1 MLTDSNHPATLT
13 VLLVASSIAAATPW
27 SVETISNEGGG
38 TDFSFGQAL
47 AADEGRL
54 LAGAPFF
61 VSPSGARTGA
71 AFLID
76 LATGTQQRIIPGD
89 ARAFD
94 RFGLSVDLADG
105 IAAVGSPLDNNTEFD
120 SGSVYL
126 FDATTGAQIRKI
138 TPDGALNDNFGEA
151 VAVGDGLIAVG
162 GEDNNVH
169 LLKPDG
175 SEARSLA
182 KRIDEE
188 QRLMER
194 QQQRQ
199 RTAEHRETLKGTY
212 EMMLTA
218 RREDVK
224 QERRIKEENAE
235 IARQSREFEMQRN
248 REANRAIRQHQKAVH
263 SRFEK
268 QRQAHKEFLAQDFI
282 NMISQEDKRR
292 EEIEHEIAAMEIDE
306 RSHIDRLRALQ
317 EEQKSAYDALEA
329 ALAS

>member
-1 MLTDSNHPATLT
+1 
-13 VLLVASSIAAATPW
+13 
-27 SVETISNEGGG
+27 
-38 TDFSFGQAL
+38 
-47 AADEGRL
+47 
-54 LAGAPFF
+54 
-61 VSPSGARTGA
+61 
-71 AFLID
+71 
-76 LATGTQQRIIPGD
+76 
-89 ARAFD
+89 
-94 RFGLSVDLADG
+94 
-105 IAAVGSPLDNNTEFD
+105 
-120 SGSVYL
+120 
-126 FDATTGAQIRKI
+126 
-138 TPDGALNDNFGEA
+138 
-151 VAVGDGLIAVG
+151 
-162 GEDNNVH
+162 
-169 LLKPDG
+169 
-175 SEARSLA
+175 
-182 KRIDEE
+182 
-188 QRLMER
+188 MER

-292 EEIEHEIAAMEIDE
+292 EEIEHEIAGMEIDE

-317 EEQKSAYDALEA
+317 EEQKSAYDAPRRRSPAERAGVCGGRRGLVRTSNRYITPSRRTRRRRRARRPTTARRWSPPRARAPRRA
-329 ALAS
+329 AARPRRARRRGAPPARRA

>member
-1 MLTDSNHPATLT
+1 MLEAELNSLFLRTAPHGATAMDAG
-13 VLLVASSIAAATPW
+13 ASS
-27 SVETISNEGGG
+27 
-38 TDFSFGQAL
+38 
-47 AADEGRL
+47 
-54 LAGAPFF
+54 
-61 VSPSGARTGA
+61 
-71 AFLID
+71 
-76 LATGTQQRIIPGD
+76 
-89 ARAFD
+89 
-94 RFGLSVDLADG
+94 LSVTSNDMLNAKINRRKVQQDKELMANRLNRLRQEEKKAKQKLLETKLRGDEILALQKRN
-105 IAAVGSPLDNNTEFD
+105 VQ
-120 SGSVYL
+120 
-126 FDATTGAQIRKI
+126 AQ
-138 TPDGALNDNFGEA
+138 
-151 VAVGDGLIAVG
+151 
-162 GEDNNVH
+162 
-169 LLKPDG
+169 
-175 SEARSLA
+175 EARSLA

-292 EEIEHEIAAMEIDE
+292 EEIEHEIAGMEIDE